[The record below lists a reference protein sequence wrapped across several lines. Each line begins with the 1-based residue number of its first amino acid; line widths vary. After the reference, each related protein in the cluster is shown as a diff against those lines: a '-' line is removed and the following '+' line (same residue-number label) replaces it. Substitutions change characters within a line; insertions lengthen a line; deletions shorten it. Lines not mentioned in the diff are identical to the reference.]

1 VIDVADLLNFG
12 SCFSCWCR
20 GTMLCENTSY
30 TVLLPLGDQ
39 NMYRWLLLMSIIAGG
54 EVDAR
59 F

>member
-1 VIDVADLLNFG
+1 M
-12 SCFSCWCR
+12 S
-20 GTMLCENTSY
+20 CENTSY

-39 NMYRWLLLMSIIAGG
+39 NMYRWLSLMSSNAGG